1 MYISISKW
9 ICNKTKCLRPL
20 NFFTLI
26 GGGYLSLLWMTFSA
40 NFNALN
46 PLLLLDTLLAPS
58 VCATLRRKTHR
69 FKIEHLSCPVLS
81 GKIVRVR
88 LVQCLAEQAVQRD
101 LSRYMNRRPQPS
113 ELTNCRSQP
122 SWWVPF
128 RCWWDR
134 GSMKKRSL
142 LVQWEDDCFRESYP
156 ENSDSNQQNSR
167 LWESQ
172 IPISRLQIFSIGL
185 KKKLER
191 VLGEGEIRK
200 KTGENLGKGWDSGRK
215 GAIGAV
221 TLSQISYE
229 KSEWACKNDFA
240 GGWLL
245 IFWNSKLYHGDPS
258 LSEVWISTFLRRS
271 GIWHD

>member
-1 MYISISKW
+1 MNEIGHGHRPESRKVVDKRATASRVSLQLARRFSSCNIARRMYISISKW

-122 SWWVPF
+122 S
-128 RCWWDR
+128 
-134 GSMKKRSL
+134 
-142 LVQWEDDCFRESYP
+142 
-156 ENSDSNQQNSR
+156 
-167 LWESQ
+167 
-172 IPISRLQIFSIGL
+172 
-185 KKKLER
+185 
-191 VLGEGEIRK
+191 
-200 KTGENLGKGWDSGRK
+200 
-215 GAIGAV
+215 
-221 TLSQISYE
+221 
-229 KSEWACKNDFA
+229 
-240 GGWLL
+240 
-245 IFWNSKLYHGDPS
+245 
-258 LSEVWISTFLRRS
+258 
-271 GIWHD
+271 